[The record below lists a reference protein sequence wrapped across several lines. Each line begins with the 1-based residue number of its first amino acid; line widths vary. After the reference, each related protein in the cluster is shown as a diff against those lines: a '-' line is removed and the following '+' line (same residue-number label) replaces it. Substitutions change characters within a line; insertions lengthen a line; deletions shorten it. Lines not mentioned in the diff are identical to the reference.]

1 MYSSPFP
8 DEEVPAVSVYEF
20 LFADISPDDLD
31 RVALVN
37 GTTGAQTSYRE
48 LVAQIEGIAGALAA
62 RGVGVGDVIGLLCP
76 NLPVFAAVFHGILRA
91 GATATTINA
100 LYTAEEIGS
109 QLRDS
114 GAAWLFTIS
123 PMLAQAKAAASTV
136 GIDDEHLIVIDG
148 ADGHP
153 ALADLLGQGAPAPDV
168 QFDPATHIAVL
179 PYSSGTT
186 GVAKGVKLS
195 HTNLV
200 ANVVQCRPVLDVER
214 DDRVLALLPFF
225 HIYGMTVLLNIALSR
240 RARLVTMPKFDLPE
254 FLRIIQDEKCTYL
267 FIAPP
272 IAVALAKHPLIDSYD
287 LSSVRAILSGAAPF
301 DTALA
306 QAVATRL
313 GTRVRQGYG
322 MTEMSPVSH
331 VIPPESTHVPL
342 GSIGVPVANVE
353 CKIVDVETGL
363 EVEPPEKDTNHGMSQ
378 PGELLVRGPN
388 VMLGYLGRDDATRET
403 IDDEGFLH
411 TGDIASVDSN
421 GVFWI
426 VDRLKELIK
435 YKGYQVAPAELEAL
449 LLTHPGIADAAVI
462 GAPDADGQE
471 VPKAFVVLVQG
482 AELDEFA
489 IMSFV
494 EAHVAPHKK
503 VRQVEFIDA
512 VPKSSSGKILRK
524 DLRTREAASK

>member
-8 DEEVPAVSVYEF
+8 DEEIPAVSVYEF
-20 LFADISPDDLD
+20 LFGDISADDAT
-31 RVALVN
+31 RVALVD
-37 GTTGAQTSYRE
+37 GASGAETTYAQ
-48 LVAQIEGIAGALAA
+48 LIAQVDGIAGALAA
-62 RGVGVGDVIGLLCP
+62 RGVKVGDVIGLLSP
-76 NLPVFAAVFHGILRA
+76 NLPIFASVFHGILRA

-100 LYTAEEIGS
+100 LYTPEEITT

-114 GAAWLFTIS
+114 GATFLFTIS
-123 PMLAQAKAAASTV
+123 PMLPQAKAGASAV

-148 ADGHP
+148 AEGHP
-153 ALADLLGQGAPAPDV
+153 SLKDLLTQQAAAPDV
-168 QFDPATHIAVL
+168 QFDPATHLAVL

-200 ANVVQCRPVLDVER
+200 ANVLQCKPVLDVER

-254 FLRIIQDEKCTYL
+254 FLRIIQDQKCTYL

-287 LSSVRAILSGAAPF
+287 LSSVRVVFSGAAPL

-306 QAVATRL
+306 ETVAKRL
-313 GTRVRQGYG
+313 NTRVRQGYG
-322 MTEMSPVSH
+322 MTELSPVSH
-331 VIPPESTHVPL
+331 VIPPDREDIPL
-342 GSIGVPVANVE
+342 GSIGVPIANVQ
-353 CKIVDVETGL
+353 CKLIDVESGDEILATEGL
-363 EVEPPEKDTNHGMSQ
+363 SE

-388 VMLGYLGRDDATRET
+388 VMLGYLGRDDATHDT
-403 IDDEGFLH
+403 LDDEGFLH
-411 TGDIASVDSN
+411 TGDIARVDEN
-421 GVFWI
+421 GAFWI

-449 LLTHPGIADAAVI
+449 LLTHPGIADAAVV
-462 GAPDADGQE
+462 GAPDDEGQE
-471 VPKAFVVLVQG
+471 VPKAFVVLAPG
-482 AELDEFA
+482 AELDEA
-489 IMSFV
+489 GVMSFV
-494 EAHVAPHKK
+494 AEHVAPHKK
-503 VRQVEFIDA
+503 VRQVAFIEV

-524 DLRTREAASK
+524 DLRGK